1 MGSAS
6 IEIVLLDGDSAV
18 NDAAGA
24 VAVPGE

>member
-6 IEIVLLDGDSAV
+6 IEIGLLDGDSAV
-18 NDAAGA
+18 SDAAGA